1 MTDSFTWTGTN
12 SYIVADSAIPGRINV
27 ATTSLAAVASHT
39 VSVQNTVTI
48 ASNGSA
54 GSTTFAPADANDKVE
69 FTIVIENPCLTT
81 TVNTIT
87 FSGTDSSS
95 PYSKAVTDGSTT
107 TVTFVRPTT
116 TTETSAGISA
126 VCGDTTYSL
135 HSDNSGT
142 NFSYNAAWAVI
153 TGPVSGTYTLTID
166 TTADT
171 TLIDAEASVTIP
183 VYIKASL
190 DDYTA

>member
-12 SYIVADSAIPGRINV
+12 SYVVADTTIPGRINV
-27 ATTSLAAVASHT
+27 STGALAAVASHT

-48 ASNGSA
+48 ASNG
-54 GSTTFAPADANDKVE
+54 GSSSTFAPADSNDKVE
-69 FTIVIENPCLTT
+69 FTIVIANPCLTA

-87 FSGTDSSS
+87 VSSTDSSG